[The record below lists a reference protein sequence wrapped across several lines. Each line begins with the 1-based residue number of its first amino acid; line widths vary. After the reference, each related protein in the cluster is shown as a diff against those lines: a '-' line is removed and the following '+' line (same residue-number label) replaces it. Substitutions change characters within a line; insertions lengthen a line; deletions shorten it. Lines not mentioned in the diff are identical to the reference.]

1 MNLPPTRI
9 RINHIAERIGPKIPL
24 ATISTIIKK
33 KATIVSFHSNQ
44 ITTLEIAVKANGRSK
59 VNDAA
64 DIILN
69 ENCLDHVIE
78 LDLSSNK
85 LQEGCELCQYRSPT
99 RFSLLSMT
107 FRLVKLNLS
116 SNQLNERSL
125 SSLICVTKPNGSYV
139 PLLPCL
145 KHLDISNNSFLVLP
159 ENLAELCPAL
169 NHVAAMNNKIK
180 SLTSLLQTL
189 YKFRDRLE
197 SVHLFNRSTRRNNPV
212 CERECY
218 RDKVIFILGRK
229 LKQLD
234 GIKITGGE
242 RESVRLKLSGQYDI
256 ETSREEQD
264 CHAAAIEH
272 CTPTQQYSDSDSFE
286 SSCDTR
292 FHQAIG
298 NAPQHHNIQQH
309 HRNHLEDRKDIQIS
323 ELEHQVASLSALV
336 EKQTHLT
343 SNLIQASKDQHN
355 NCTEQVKE
363 MLSIDDN
370 VKEPKEEITQKDAA
384 GVDHSMMKRKQLAI
398 AGAALKM
405 FVIAY
410 RQNRTNLTLA
420 FSRWRLLVG
429 VSAYSTR
436 ITSMLSCE
444 KKKWATTTNEL
455 RKDAEKIKQ
464 RMSLA
469 VKAEKVA
476 HNKASELTSTISE
489 LEKKLQAEQM
499 KYQQSH
505 QEATNTTTSL
515 QETVRTLYVTIN
527 ENATR
532 IRQLES
538 DLEASTKE
546 LCYALPQ
553 ASIKQLKNTFE
564 QVATKAA
571 ADRAKAEQSKLEERQ
586 AKDLLQKHIRKM
598 SEMEDQIESLESIK
612 EHLQSTVD
620 SQRTRSNHIQRETQT
635 KSAHVASLQAEV
647 EKLKSIM
654 KNKVDF
660 IVGLERKMKAS
671 AEELKECHI
680 VNSRLQSQL
689 DRCKD
694 EICVTKDS
702 QKELLDAEKLKVDEL
717 RQQCQE
723 AKRVESELRLSIKR
737 IEQESNQVRE
747 SSLAN
752 EKMTRSLQNKLRK
765 VMEDK
770 AKRESQLLSKHK
782 LEMKEVTVNV
792 KQEAISLKNA
802 LEKERKYTA
811 N

>member
-44 ITTLEIAVKANGRSK
+44 ITTLEIALKANGRSK

-298 NAPQHHNIQQH
+298 NAPQHHNIPQH

-363 MLSIDDN
+363 MLSVDDN

-436 ITSMLSCE
+436 MTSMLSCE
-444 KKKWATTTNEL
+444 KKKWATTTKEL

-469 VKAEKVA
+469 IKAEKVA

-546 LCYALPQ
+546 LYITKRDYEHEKCTRV
-553 ASIKQLKNTFE
+553 SIEAAKQLTSKEAENAMNSCMTE
-564 QVATKAA
+564 LGDLKIKYQAATAQLIQK
-571 ADRAKAEQSKLEERQ
+571 DVSF
-586 AKDLLQKHIRKM
+586 KDLLTLFMH
-598 SEMEDQIESLESIK
+598 
-612 EHLQSTVD
+612 
-620 SQRTRSNHIQRETQT
+620 
-635 KSAHVASLQAEV
+635 
-647 EKLKSIM
+647 
-654 KNKVDF
+654 
-660 IVGLERKMKAS
+660 
-671 AEELKECHI
+671 
-680 VNSRLQSQL
+680 SRLRL
-689 DRCKD
+689 H
-694 EICVTKDS
+694 
-702 QKELLDAEKLKVDEL
+702 LLCPTTGFDKTA
-717 RQQCQE
+717 QE
-723 AKRVESELRLSIKR
+723 YI
-737 IEQESNQVRE
+737 
-747 SSLAN
+747 
-752 EKMTRSLQNKLRK
+752 
-765 VMEDK
+765 
-770 AKRESQLLSKHK
+770 
-782 LEMKEVTVNV
+782 
-792 KQEAISLKNA
+792 
-802 LEKERKYTA
+802 
-811 N
+811 